1 MHSLWYANK
10 RLCVLFVSAGFCFG
24 AQLRV
29 SGVLLV
35 FTQMCRF
42 ELTDVFLGLLRRP
55 DLIFFFLCVPVHFP
69 VTVFKSSPARSNRC
83 QIVLLWFLMCFGAFD
98 SFEQLEI
105 KCVFRCKLMHDQF
118 FKHVPPSVTGCPTP
132 RDRL

>member
-1 MHSLWYANK
+1 M
-10 RLCVLFVSAGFCFG
+10 LFVSAGFCFG

-69 VTVFKSSPARSNRC
+69 VTVFKSSPALSNRSIQLFYKC
-83 QIVLLWFLMCFGAFD
+83 QILLLWFLMCFGAFD
-98 SFEQLEI
+98 SFEQPLDQM
-105 KCVFRCKLMHDQF
+105 CV
-118 FKHVPPSVTGCPTP
+118 SV
-132 RDRL
+132 